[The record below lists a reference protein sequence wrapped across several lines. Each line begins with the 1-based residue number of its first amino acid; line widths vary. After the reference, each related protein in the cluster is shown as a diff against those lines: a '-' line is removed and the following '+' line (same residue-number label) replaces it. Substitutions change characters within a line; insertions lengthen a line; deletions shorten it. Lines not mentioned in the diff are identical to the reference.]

1 MDLNLADKDAAW
13 VSQFLASRRTTRD
26 FLPTPVAPEII
37 NQILKDSLTAPSW
50 SNTRPFK
57 VAVATGEV
65 RDRISDEFLARW
77 LVLSKIMRKGLKN
90 KLRLIFTRYG
100 LPTSNRSIVKPYV
113 AELKP
118 RAQRVGKE
126 LYELFGVKRGDR
138 TARDAQWGK
147 NYSFFGAPVEL
158 FIYIHKSLHVYA
170 ASDVGLMMQNLMLS
184 AHAHGLGTCAQGA
197 VNILHR
203 KEIAEAKDV
212 DAKRKELV
220 DDYTEKFSN
229 PYLAAERGTID
240 SVIEPEDSRQYIT
253 KAFRTLKTKRD
264 TLPARKHGNIPL

>member
-65 RDRISDEFLARW
+65 RDRISNEFLARW
-77 LVLSKIMRKGLKN
+77 HVLSKIMRKGFKN

-118 RAQRVGKE
+118 RAERVGRE
-126 LYELFGVKRGDR
+126 LYTLFGV
-138 TARDAQWGK
+138 
-147 NYSFFGAPVEL
+147 APW
-158 FIYIHKSLHVYA
+158 
-170 ASDVGLMMQNLMLS
+170 
-184 AHAHGLGTCAQGA
+184 
-197 VNILHR
+197 
-203 KEIAEAKDV
+203 
-212 DAKRKELV
+212 
-220 DDYTEKFSN
+220 
-229 PYLAAERGTID
+229 
-240 SVIEPEDSRQYIT
+240 
-253 KAFRTLKTKRD
+253 
-264 TLPARKHGNIPL
+264 